1 VSVRPGDDLQAAVD
15 SLPVGGGEL
24 CMAAGLY
31 ALAAPLLL
39 TGRKRIVITG
49 AGPATIVHAAK
60 TEAAIVLDHCDE
72 IEIRHIRVE
81 GGSPGGAG
89 DAHLNGAVTA
99 TGSVGVTISDC
110 SLSCPASSES
120 REQTCITIRSD
131 TKRVPDAIRI
141 ERNRLEIGPWQTG
154 ILVLDAQDTV
164 VAANRLGLPD
174 GLAALAPGIADD
186 LVARMLRKL
195 VAGAIRKTAETGT
208 KPVAIPGGGT
218 INVVTANNASKLVEA
233 FIPLLTPAQVIRRGP
248 AKALEGAARR
258 ALEPANFTKL
268 PQQATAMIG
277 LVRQEMLAAGQGIIV
292 GGTHIG
298 TIQIL
303 ENTVADTIQGIH
315 VGVSDPRLGGQE
327 AIEHVMIA
335 RNVVHSLVPQYYDRD
350 RHAIFVGNAGTV
362 HVLDTV
368 ATITRHGGKLV
379 LPPTAVEG
387 IRIHGRLG
395 PFVCVR
401 QSYLDGFT
409 VGVRVAPVGAPP
421 DKRMWVV
428 AETLCDHSTKALDA
442 PISVDRERNVP

>member
-1 VSVRPGDDLQAAVD
+1 VRPGDDLQAAVD
-15 SLPVGGGEL
+15 SIPAGGGEL

-31 ALAAPLLL
+31 TLATPLVLK
-39 TGRKRIVITG
+39 GRKRIVITG
-49 AGPATIVHAAK
+49 AGPATVVRAA
-60 TEAAIVLDHCDE
+60 TAEAAIVLDRCDE
-72 IEIRHIRVE
+72 IEVRHVRLE

-89 DAHLNGAVTA
+89 DPHLNGTLTA
-99 TGSVGVTISDC
+99 TGSVGVTIADC
-110 SLSCPASSES
+110 SLSCPAASES

-131 TKRVPDAIRI
+131 AKRVPDSIRI

-154 ILVLDAQDTV
+154 ILVLDAQSAV
-164 VAANRLGLPD
+164 VAGNELGLPG
-174 GLAALAPGIADD
+174 GLGALAPGVADD
-186 LVARMLRKL
+186 LVARVVRKL
-195 VAGAIRKTAETGT
+195 VAGATRATAEAGT
-208 KPVAIPGGGT
+208 KPVAIPGGS

-233 FIPLLTPAQVIRRGP
+233 LIPLVTASQVTRLGP
-248 AKALEGAARR
+248 AKALAGAARR
-258 ALEPANFTKL
+258 ALTPENFAKL
-268 PQQATAMIG
+268 PQAAAALID
-277 LVRQEMLAAGQGIIV
+277 LVRQQMLAAGQGVVV

-315 VGVSDPRLGGQE
+315 VGVSDPRLGGPE

-335 RNVVHSLVPQYYDRD
+335 RNVVHALVPQYYDRD

-362 HVLDTV
+362 HVVDTV
-368 ATITRHGGKLV
+368 ATITRRGGKLV
-379 LPPTAVEG
+379 LSPTAVEG

-409 VGVRVAPVGAPP
+409 VGVRVAPVGAAP
-421 DKRMWVV
+421 DKRMWLV